1 MDYDYNDNYGDDGN
15 VDFVDVVSKL
25 SIDELN
31 SIALP
36 ASNIVRIKV
45 TANLYLIVE
54 INLIFSLQRRCRA
67 LKALITLIFCSG
79 KEGFFTRL

>member
-15 VDFVDVVSKL
+15 DDFVDVVSKL
-25 SIDELN
+25 SIDELI

-45 TANLYLIVE
+45 TANPYLIVD
-54 INLIFSLQRRCRA
+54 INLIFSSHQCCYIVL
-67 LKALITLIFCSG
+67 
-79 KEGFFTRL
+79 RLR